1 MEIFT
6 QDLSERKRILR
17 KICKTHNQ
25 WKLRMTIFII
35 LNVVTL
41 GICVFIAYLL
51 FNFTLEVEGALL
63 IIGVG
68 VIFACVPFFISL
80 SVKNKAKFKCALPY
94 SSYANGTLVLKDKT
108 LTYIFWRVGPN
119 EPAAYSSKRAVYNDE
134 DKFVYTILKSD
145 IKSLVIKDDVCL
157 IKGNGKFKMPEWAVE
172 DFSVNSDIVKNFSF
186 ILAFTKKNVAEKIK
200 EWGC

>member
-94 SSYANGTLVLKDKT
+94 SSYENGTLVLKDKT

>member
-1 MEIFT
+1 MI
-6 QDLSERKRILR
+6 
-17 KICKTHNQ
+17 
-25 WKLRMTIFII
+25 IFII

>member
-1 MEIFT
+1 MEMFK

-25 WKLRMTIFII
+25 WKIRMVIFTI
-35 LNVVTL
+35 LNIVTL
-41 GICVFIAYLL
+41 GICVFTVYLL
-51 FNFTLEVEGALL
+51 CNFTVEVEGALL

-80 SVKNKAKFKCALPY
+80 SVKNRAKFKCALPY

-119 EPAAYSSKRAVYNDE
+119 EPAAYNSKRAVYNDE
-134 DKFVYTILKSD
+134 DKFIYTILKSD

-157 IKGNGKFKMPEWAVE
+157 IKGNGEFKMPEWADE

-186 ILAFTKKNVAEKIK
+186 ILAFTEKNAVEKIK
-200 EWGC
+200 EWGY

>member
-17 KICKTHNQ
+17 KICKTHKQ

>member
-1 MEIFT
+1 MELFT

-68 VIFACVPFFISL
+68 VIFVCVPFFISV

-94 SSYANGTLVLKDKT
+94 SSYANGILVLKSKT
-108 LTYIFWRVGPN
+108 LMYMFWRVGPN

-134 DKFVYTILKSD
+134 DKFIYTILKSD

-157 IKGNGKFKMPEWAVE
+157 IEGNGEFKMPEWADE
-172 DFSVNSDIVKNFSF
+172 DFSVNSDIAKNFSF
-186 ILAFTKKNVAEKIK
+186 ILAFTEKNAAEKIK
-200 EWGC
+200 EWGY

>member
-25 WKLRMTIFII
+25 WKIRMAVFTI

-119 EPAAYSSKRAVYNDE
+119 EPSAYSSKRAVYNDE
-134 DKFVYTILKSD
+134 DKFIYTILKSD

-157 IKGNGKFKMPEWAVE
+157 IEGNGKFKMPEWAVE

>member
-68 VIFACVPFFISL
+68 VIFACVPFFISV

-157 IKGNGKFKMPEWAVE
+157 IKGNGEFKMPEWADA
-172 DFSVNSDIVKNFSF
+172 DFSVNSDIAKNFSF
-186 ILAFTKKNVAEKIK
+186 ILAFTEKNAAEKIK